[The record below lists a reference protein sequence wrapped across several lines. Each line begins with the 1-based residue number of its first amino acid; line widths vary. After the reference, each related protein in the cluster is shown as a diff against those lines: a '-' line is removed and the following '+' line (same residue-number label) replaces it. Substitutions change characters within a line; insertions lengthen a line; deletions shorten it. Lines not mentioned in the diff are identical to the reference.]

1 MTVSPPPG
9 SPPPAQPGQ
18 KSGKG
23 WIKWVAIG
31 CGGLVVLAAA
41 FAIFMFTVVKKATAG
56 PEAEVH
62 AFLDAAGAGD
72 YKTAWDCFSAPLKSA
87 QPFDQFEAAAKGN
100 PDLFKVRD
108 TTFNNRSV
116 DLNGAKLSG
125 TLTLESGTKVPASFK
140 LVQEN
145 DHWKLIGYHIGSE

>member
-9 SPPPAQPGQ
+9 SPPPAQPGTT
-18 KSGKG
+18 SGKG

-31 CGGLVVLAAA
+31 CGGLIVLAAA
-41 FAIFMFTVVKKATAG
+41 FAVFMFVVVKKATAG
-56 PEAEVH
+56 PETVVH

-72 YKTAWDCFSAPLKSA
+72 YETAWDCFSAPLKEA
-87 QPFDQFEAAAKGN
+87 QPFDQFEAAAKGQ
-100 PDLFKVRD
+100 PSLFKVRD

-116 DLNGAKLSG
+116 NLNGAELSG
-125 TLTLESGTKVPASFK
+125 TLTLESGTEVPASFK

-145 DHWKLIGYHIGSE
+145 DHWKLLGYHIGSE